1 MTTGRINQVAIL
13 LRNAGRSRVSLHNM
27 ARPSRGTAPRA
38 SAPPPATIAAGTPAA
53 AVKHRRE
60 ESPTARKRPP
70 PRAQRPPKA
79 RAAPRPRRTGK
90 APSARAPKNPPTRP
104 PRAPESAFTP
114 SNPTH
119 PRTSPDESTARPRNK
134 ARATGLARRGRS
146 WATTTIA
153 ATAHPHNAPGGTGG
167 GTRRATAASPAAPST
182 DQCSITFRI
191 HTSHTV
197 NVRKPKGSLFLDARR
212 PGAHTTTHAPGPP
225 QTVPHRILGTRS
237 TPAPAPAGTKRK
249 QGDPTPFNGCAARA
263 KPNTH
268 RAHARPHA
276 AEPTAAR
283 RPAHAQCS
291 CRAHPMPHSRFRQDG
306 GAHTPGRH

>member
-38 SAPPPATIAAGTPAA
+38 SAPPPAAIAAGRRHTRRRDETPPRRVADRPQPTAAEGATPAQGASRASA
-53 AVKHRRE
+53 APHGKGPERSRAQEPAHAAAPR
-60 ESPTARKRPP
+60 ARKRIHAVQSNAPTHLAGREHRTP
-70 PRAQRPPKA
+70 TQQGAGDGSRPPGTIVGDNDD
-79 RAAPRPRRTGK
+79 RGD
-90 APSARAPKNPPTRP
+90 RAP
-104 PRAPESAFTP
+104 
-114 SNPTH
+114 
-119 PRTSPDESTARPRNK
+119 PD
-134 ARATGLARRGRS
+134 
-146 WATTTIA
+146 
-153 ATAHPHNAPGGTGG
+153 APGGTGG
-167 GTRRATAASPAAPST
+167 GTRRATAASPAARST
-182 DQCSITFRI
+182 DQCSKTVRI

-268 RAHARPHA
+268 RAHAHP
-276 AEPTAAR
+276 AR
-283 RPAHAQCS
+283 RGTNRGAPDGA
-291 CRAHPMPHSRFRQDG
+291 RPMLVPSSPY
-306 GAHTPGRH
+306 AT